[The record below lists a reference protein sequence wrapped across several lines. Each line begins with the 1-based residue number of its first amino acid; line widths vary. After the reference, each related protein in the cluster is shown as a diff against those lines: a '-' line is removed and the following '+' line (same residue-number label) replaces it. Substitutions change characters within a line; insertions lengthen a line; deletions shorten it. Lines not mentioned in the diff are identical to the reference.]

1 MSFLRNFWK
10 KDSGGKKNDSSPGR
24 WQVGDKIANRYEIYQ
39 IIGGEGK
46 SGMGIVY
53 VCYDHEHK
61 NIYVLKTLQDKL
73 LISKE
78 SQGIFEREALVWTHL
93 ERYHYI
99 VCAKWVERLEERLF
113 IILEYI
119 APDQQGRNTLSHYL
133 SNLTLPDALKFAIQ
147 FCYGMEYAY
156 SKGVDSH
163 RDIKPDNIMIT
174 SNKTIKITDFG
185 FAKACQEIGRE
196 EGNISSGKGSRL
208 SIFKTKQRNRVDG
221 TFEYISPEGFD
232 GYADKRSDIY
242 AFGIMLY
249 QMVRGGEFPFVVKGK
264 NLKEVEKAYEKL
276 HKYEKVPLISSPLSS
291 VIQGCLEKD
300 PNKRFQDFASIREQ
314 LEGLLL
320 RKTAETFVVPE
331 YTYLEA
337 WELINKGIAL
347 GNLGRQQ
354 EAIVCFDEATKMDPR
369 DPFVWYNKGIIL
381 RNLGRQQEAIACYDK
396 AIEIDPVYARAWNN
410 KGIALENLGRSQEAI
425 ACYDKALEIDPRDAS
440 IWSNKG
446 AVLANL
452 GRQQEAIA
460 CYDKALEIDP
470 RDASVWSNKG
480 AALGNLGIYQE
491 EIACYDKAI
500 EIDQRHAASWYNKG
514 ITLGNLDRPQE
525 AIACYDKAIEID
537 PKYARPWYNK
547 GNVLGSLGMYKEAI
561 ACYDKA
567 LEIDP
572 RDVFVWSNKGT
583 SLGNLGRYQEAIA
596 CYDKAIEINPRYAR
610 AWNNKGN
617 VLGSLGRQ
625 QEANACYGKGTVPKK
640 GQRNK

>member
-369 DPFVWYNKGIIL
+369 DPFVW
-381 RNLGRQQEAIACYDK
+381 
-396 AIEIDPVYARAWNN
+396 NN
-410 KGIALENLGRSQEAI
+410 KGVVLG
-425 ACYDKALEIDPRDAS
+425 
-440 IWSNKG
+440 
-446 AVLANL
+446 NL

>member
-354 EAIVCFDEATKMDPR
+354 EAI
-369 DPFVWYNKGIIL
+369 
-381 RNLGRQQEAIACYDK
+381 
-396 AIEIDPVYARAWNN
+396 
-410 KGIALENLGRSQEAI
+410 
-425 ACYDKALEIDPRDAS
+425 
-440 IWSNKG
+440 
-446 AVLANL
+446 
-452 GRQQEAIA
+452 A